1 MSSSPPNNR
10 PEFMVTLGLLPPYS
24 AEDIKAAYFEKA
36 RAAHPDR
43 GGTAQ
48 DFVRLQD
55 AYQKAVE
62 YAGLR
67 ASRMHWLGAW
77 TERYATQQSLVEAI
91 EQLGGRVIVEPAG
104 SITASIG
111 EDFAHILDQVSGV
124 ELKGRKIDAN
134 AIDFL
139 LSQRPLLINLRT
151 LDLSGSRV
159 SDVAVARLAVLEKLQ
174 RIDLSDTPVTY
185 SGIEPLVRLPYLE
198 ELKLDGTQ
206 VGWWRKLLVGRK
218 LGARRRRLNRAL

>member
-1 MSSSPPNNR
+1 MATGPTTNR

-24 AEDIKAAYFEKA
+24 ADDIKAAYFEKA

-43 GGTAQ
+43 GGTNQ
-48 DFVRLQD
+48 DFVKLQD

-77 TERYATQQSLVEAI
+77 TERYATQQSLIAAVE
-91 EQLGGRVIVEPAG
+91 QMGGRVIVAPAS

-111 EDFAHILDQVSGV
+111 EDFAHILEQVSGV
-124 ELKGRKIDAN
+124 ELLGRKIDAN
-134 AIDFL
+134 AIDYL

-151 LDLSGSRV
+151 LNLAGSRV
-159 SDVAVARLAVLEKLQ
+159 SDVAVARLATLEKLEQ
-174 RIDLSDTPVTY
+174 IDLTDTPVSY
-185 SGIEPLVRLPYLE
+185 SGVEPLVKLPYLVSLE
-198 ELKLDGTQ
+198 MGGTQ
-206 VGWWRKLLVGRK
+206 VSWWRRLLVGWS
-218 LGARRRRLNRAL
+218 LGRRRRRLERLL